1 MVPIIIAHR
10 GARNEFP
17 ENTIPSISAALAISG
32 ISATEFDVELTK
44 DKKGVV
50 AHQETVIPDAEFVRI
65 EYASRNYTSRDWVSQ
80 YSKDQIIK
88 LDAGSYM
95 ARKFD
100 SVRIPTL
107 QQVLELNWGS
117 QVACIELKDATFWS
131 DQPDLTRPRQVVAAV
146 IDDLRNFSGQLNVL
160 SFNPQILLE
169 LHTLAPGIPTT
180 LALWT
185 EWQSRRADAIRLA
198 VTSAATTIT
207 IADFLVLDD
216 PDWVKDCHQAGLQI
230 HVYPVSPTRGESE
243 FESWTAESQNVKW
256 LKLAQLGV
264 DGLVTDFPR
273 QTVAFF
279 REQGMML

>member
-1 MVPIIIAHR
+1 
-10 GARNEFP
+10 
-17 ENTIPSISAALAISG
+17 
-32 ISATEFDVELTK
+32 
-44 DKKGVV
+44 
-50 AHQETVIPDAEFVRI
+50 
-65 EYASRNYTSRDWVSQ
+65 
-80 YSKDQIIK
+80 
-88 LDAGSYM
+88 
-95 ARKFD
+95 
-100 SVRIPTL
+100 
-107 QQVLELNWGS
+107 
-117 QVACIELKDATFWS
+117 
-131 DQPDLTRPRQVVAAV
+131 
-146 IDDLRNFSGQLNVL
+146 VL

-185 EWQSRRADAIRLA
+185 EWQSRRADTIRFAL
-198 VTSAATTIT
+198 TSAATTIT
-207 IADFLVLDD
+207 LADFLVLED
-216 PDWVKDCHQAGLQI
+216 PDCVKDCHQAGLQI